1 MFVDHDTITQ
11 ADLDGLRLLH
21 VTERPRTEE
30 FVREVEGGT
39 IVQGEERREIFS
51 FNAPGTGEWIFDVRQ
66 IKDAIVEGRVPAQM
80 FRLPEVP
87 EDFYQ
92 HVLTHNGV
100 EEDRLARMVA
110 RGSDLDR
117 PGIMVWWGNP
127 EGHSTLIDGNHRLC
141 ARYQRGTKDFRFLL
155 VDVVDLA
162 DFMCRPGDEE
172 RLFGKRNRPGYETLH
187 VEITTEAVDG
197 DH

>member
-1 MFVDHDTITQ
+1 MFADHDTITQ

-21 VTERPRTEE
+21 RTERPRTET

-51 FNAPGTGEWIFDVRQ
+51 FEAPGEGSWRFDVRQ
-66 IKDAIVEGRVPAQM
+66 IKDAIVTGRVPATM
-80 FRLPEVP
+80 FRIAEVP
-87 EDFYQ
+87 EHFYE

-100 EEDRLARMVA
+100 ETDRLARIQG
-110 RGSDLDR
+110 RDLDR
-117 PGIMVWWGNP
+117 PGIMVWWGNH

-141 ARYQRGTKDFRFLL
+141 ARYQRGDKSFRFLI

-172 RLFGKRNRPGYETLH
+172 KLFAGKRDHNVELLH
-187 VEITTEAVDG
+187 AEITTEAIDG
-197 DH
+197 DDRA

>member
-1 MFVDHDTITQ
+1 MFADHDTITQ
-11 ADLDGLRLLH
+11 ADLDGLRQLH
-21 VTERPRTEE
+21 VTERPRTETV
-30 FVREVEGGT
+30 VREVEDGT

-51 FNAPGTGEWIFDVRQ
+51 FNAPGTGEWVFDVRQ

-92 HVLTHNGV
+92 HVLANNGV
-100 EEDRLARMVA
+100 EVPRLARVSE
-110 RGSDLDR
+110 SDQER
-117 PGIMVWWGNP
+117 PGIMVWWGNE

-141 ARYQRGTKDFRFLL
+141 ARYQRGAKSFRFLL

-162 DFMCRPGDEE
+162 DFMCRPGGEE
-172 RLFGKRNRPGYETLH
+172 KLFGKRERPGYETLH
-187 VEITTEAVDG
+187 VEITTEAIDG
-197 DH
+197 ER